1 MRIRSSLH
9 RYHLDL
15 VRPLRLGRRQIDSRD
30 GIIVRMQDDAGN
42 ESLGEVAPLPGFSKE
57 DLSDTL
63 AQVSLVLP
71 EYGKSSLPNTHSEFI
86 DQPEL
91 LSRLDALYHSVS
103 FGIST
108 ALFMLYSAREGRQ
121 LHTLIRTESPNRVT
135 VNAFLSGSREEM
147 VARAKALHHQGY
159 RAVKLKVGVESIEH
173 DVETVG
179 QIRAVLDKSVALRLD
194 ANRRWTLEQ
203 ANSFLNRVA
212 GLDIEYIEEPINN
225 LRMMPELQ
233 VSTPVPIALDES
245 LSEYFATGM
254 QTRFVPAAVV
264 LKPTLVGGWGKCL
277 SLHKWAQSRGAKVV
291 VSSAFESAVGMEGLM
306 QLAAVVSEGIPCGL
320 DTSSWFRSDLP
331 ASSTNAS
338 AGEFTLP
345 EGGLTFNSLNQSL
358 LTAVANG

>member
-15 VRPLRLGRRQIDSRD
+15 VRPLRLGQRQIDSRD

-42 ESLGEVAPLPGFSKE
+42 ESLGEIAPLPGFSKE

-71 EYGKSSLPNTHSEFI
+71 EYGKLSLPNTYSDFI
-86 DQPEL
+86 DQPEI

-108 ALFMLYSAREGRQ
+108 ALFMLYSTREGKP
-121 LHTLIRTESPNRVT
+121 LHTLIRTDSSGSVMI
-135 VNAFLSGSREEM
+135 NALLSGAREEM
-147 VARAKALHHQGY
+147 VARARVLHHQGY
-159 RAVKLKVGVESIEH
+159 RAVKLKVGVESVEH

-179 QIRAVLDKSVALRLD
+179 QVQAVLDRSVALRLD

-225 LRMMPELQ
+225 LRMLPELQ
-233 VSTPVPIALDES
+233 GSTPVPIALDES

-264 LKPTLVGGWGKCL
+264 LKPSLVGGWGKCL
-277 SLHKWAQSRGAKVV
+277 NLHKWAQSRRVKVV
-291 VSSAFESAVGMEGLM
+291 ISSAFESAVGMEGLM
-306 QLAAVVSEGIPCGL
+306 HLAAVVSEGIPCGL
-320 DTSSWFRSDLP
+320 DTSSWFRSDLS
-331 ASSTNAS
+331 ASPSIAS
-338 AGEFTLP
+338 AGEVVLP
-345 EGGLTFNSLNQSL
+345 EGGLAFNSLDQSK